1 MPTSSRLLLTAA
13 VLATA
18 ATGCDS
24 ARETTTGQPNPTT
37 SAAPEAAAAPAPGF
51 TKTLTA
57 APYTFVVSSAGP
69 LGQRQ
74 ILVRAEQDGQELTT
88 AQDSILGEVK
98 DAQLVK
104 LTSGPGS
111 ELLVFVEGAG
121 SGSYGEVRGYWFGGK
136 DWERMSLPKLSGPA
150 ARGYQGQDKFRLQGK
165 EVVRSFPI
173 YQETDANCCP
183 SGGTRTIRY
192 LLPDKSLTFR
202 LVSVVNEAGPAV
214 Q

>member
-1 MPTSSRLLLTAA
+1 MPTSSRLLLAA
-13 VLATA
+13 LLLAGVA
-18 ATGCDS
+18 SCDS
-24 ARETTTGQPNPTT
+24 ARETTTGQPNPTA
-37 SAAPEAAAAPAPGF
+37 SSAPEVTPPPPPGF

-57 APYTFVVSSAGP
+57 APYTFVVSSAGR

-74 ILVRAEQDGQELTT
+74 LRVSALQDGQELTT
-88 AQDSILGEVK
+88 AQDSILGEVT
-98 DAQLVK
+98 DARLVK
-104 LTSGPGS
+104 LTAGPGS

-136 DWERMSLPKLSGPA
+136 DWERMSMPKLTGTA
-150 ARGYQGQDKFRLQGK
+150 ARGYQGQDKFRVQGK

-173 YQETDANCCP
+173 YQETDPNCCP

-192 LLPDKSLTFR
+192 VLPDKSLTFR
-202 LVSVVNEAGPAV
+202 QASVVNEPPAV

>member
-1 MPTSSRLLLTAA
+1 MRTSSRLLLAA
-13 VLATA
+13 SLLTVA
-18 ATGCDS
+18 AGCDS

-37 SAAPEAAAAPAPGF
+37 SRAPEAAPPPGF
-51 TKTLTA
+51 SKTLTA
-57 APYTFVVSSAGP
+57 APYTFVVSSQGR

-74 ILVRAEQDGQELTT
+74 LLVRAEQDGQELTT

-104 LTSGPGS
+104 LTAGPGS

-136 DWERMSLPKLSGPA
+136 DWERMTMPKLSGPA
-150 ARGYQGQDKFRLQGK
+150 ARGYQGQDRFRVQGK

-183 SGGTRTIRY
+183 SGGTRTVRY
-192 LLPDKSLTFR
+192 VLPDQSLTFR
-202 LVSVVNEAGPAV
+202 QVSVVNEAPVV

>member
-1 MPTSSRLLLTAA
+1 MRTSSRLLLAA
-13 VLATA
+13 SLLA
-18 ATGCDS
+18 ATSCDS

-37 SAAPEAAAAPAPGF
+37 SAAPEATPAPPPGF
-51 TKTLTA
+51 NKTLTA
-57 APYTFVVSSAGP
+57 APYTFVVRSAGR

-74 ILVRAEQDGQELTT
+74 LLVRAEQDGQELTT

-136 DWERMSLPKLSGPA
+136 DWERMSMPKLSGPA

-165 EVVRSFPI
+165 EVVRTFPV
-173 YQETDANCCP
+173 YGPTDANCCP

-192 LLPDKSLTFR
+192 VLPEKSLTFR
-202 LVSVVNEAGPAV
+202 QVSVVNEAA
-214 Q
+214 QAQ

>member
-1 MPTSSRLLLTAA
+1 MRTSSRLLLAA
-13 VLATA
+13 SLLATA
-18 ATGCDS
+18 AGCDS

-37 SAAPEAAAAPAPGF
+37 SAAPEAAPAPPPGF
-51 TKTLTA
+51 NKTLTA
-57 APYTFVVSSAGP
+57 APYTFVVSSTGQ
-69 LGQRQ
+69 LGQRRL
-74 ILVRAEQDGQELTT
+74 LVRAEQDGQELTT

-104 LTSGPGS
+104 LTAGPGS

-136 DWERMSLPKLSGPA
+136 DWERMSMPKLTGPA

-173 YQETDANCCP
+173 YQETDPNCCP

-192 LLPDKSLTFR
+192 VLPEKSLTFR
-202 LVSVVNEAGPAV
+202 QTSVVNEAPAV

>member
-1 MPTSSRLLLTAA
+1 MRTSFRLLWAA
-13 VLATA
+13 SLLAGA
-18 ATGCDS
+18 ASCDS
-24 ARETTTGQPNPTT
+24 ARETTTGQPNPTA
-37 SAAPEAAAAPAPGF
+37 SAALATAPPPGYS
-51 TKTLTA
+51 KTLTA
-57 APYTFVVSSAGP
+57 APYTFVVRSAGQ
-69 LGQRQ
+69 LGQRR
-74 ILVRAEQDGQELTT
+74 LSVRAEQDGQELTT

-104 LTSGPGS
+104 LTSGPGH

-136 DWERMSLPKLSGPA
+136 DWERMSLPKLSGTA

-165 EVVRSFPI
+165 ELVRSFPI
-173 YQETDANCCP
+173 YQETDPNCCP

-192 LLPDKSLTFR
+192 QLPEKSLTFR
-202 LVSVVNEAGPAV
+202 QVSLVNEAPAV